1 MLTKR
6 FGSHVVMAFLFLAL
20 AAIVGCQPERLTV
33 EEYAKACGDL
43 ANNMRDRYDLIVFRS
58 AAIAEGI
65 SVAEAMEEF
74 EDTIADFKELNPP
87 EDLERLHELYVE
99 GQEFARQVLIDST
112 LLELAEFAEKL
123 EGLENLDPDEESD
136 RTEEVLKQLMD
147 YEEDI
152 IEYSEGITAK
162 RDHLRDQIAAE
173 EDGLSPAH
181 YDNLVG
187 EGCEAFL

>member
-6 FGSHVVMAFLFLAL
+6 FGSHVAVAFLILAL
-20 AAIVGCQPERLTV
+20 AAIVACQPERLTV

-43 ANNMRDRYDLIVFRS
+43 ANNMRDRYDLILFRS
-58 AAIAEGI
+58 AAVAAGI

-74 EDTIADFKELNPP
+74 EDTIADFKELKPP

-99 GQEFARQVLIDST
+99 APELARQGLIVSK
-112 LLELAEFAEKL
+112 LLEFAEKL
-123 EGLENLDPDEESD
+123 EELENLDPDEESD
-136 RTEEVLKQLMD
+136 RIEEGLKQLID
-147 YEEDI
+147 QELEEEIGKEIEDI
-152 IEYSEGITAK
+152 IAK
-162 RDHLRDQIAAE
+162 MDRLRDQIAAE

-187 EGCEAFL
+187 EGCESFI